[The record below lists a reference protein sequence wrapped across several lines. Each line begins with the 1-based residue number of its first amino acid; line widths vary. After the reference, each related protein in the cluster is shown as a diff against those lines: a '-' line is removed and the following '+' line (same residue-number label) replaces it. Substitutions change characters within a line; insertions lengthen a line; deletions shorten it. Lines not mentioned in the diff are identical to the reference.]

1 MRWLSLVAFLAV
13 TAPSAADDC
22 VTTTLRILYFA
33 PDGPERSLAITE
45 NLRPPEEQT
54 AEPAPAP
61 PSPEPPGE
69 GALGGGLPA
78 CEPIIRPADDPAAR
92 QICADAPTY
101 RQWVCHTD
109 PEGNLVIEDAR
120 YAASNAL
127 TAPDASHAGAKN

>member
-1 MRWLSLVAFLAV
+1 MRWLSLVALLAV

-33 PDGPERSLAITE
+33 PEGPERSLAITE
-45 NLRPPEEQT
+45 NLRPPDDQQT
-54 AEPAPAP
+54 AEPP
-61 PSPEPPGE
+61 PSPEPPAE
-69 GALGGGLPA
+69 GALGGGGIPA

-92 QICADAPTY
+92 QICTDAPTY
-101 RQWVCHTD
+101 GQWVCHTD
-109 PEGNLVIEDAR
+109 PEGNLVIEDVR